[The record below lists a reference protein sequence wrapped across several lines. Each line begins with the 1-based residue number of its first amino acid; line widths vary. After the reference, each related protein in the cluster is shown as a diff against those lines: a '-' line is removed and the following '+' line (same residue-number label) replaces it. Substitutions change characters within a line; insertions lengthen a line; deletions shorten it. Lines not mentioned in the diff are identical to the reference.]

1 MVTNIDNSD
10 PGAESSSVAN
20 EGERVDTQMRGQ
32 KRQAEDAMA
41 DFPPPPPPPVPPK
54 NNPFYERFVEDHLD
68 MYKNRRQ
75 QGAAVAPLSISNT
88 RKDGEKGTS
97 RWSSALPTL
106 ASPDGVP
113 VIPRT
118 TPICCR
124 DLPTEEFPEKKDR
137 EAYFLASPRDVDYL
151 SARQCYLRS
160 RMLEVFV
167 AKEDD
172 TTIKS
177 RARKA
182 SFVGQVG
189 IRCVYCVPQLEAKER
204 ADRAIT
210 YPSSVSRFHQTGKSI
225 RFCVSFF
232 ARKLHF
238 SCALIRIRI
247 IKLYKSTT

>member
-1 MVTNIDNSD
+1 MVTNIDDHD
-10 PGAESSSVAN
+10 PGESPSVAD
-20 EGERVDTQMRGQ
+20 EGGRVDTQMRGQ
-32 KRQAEDAMA
+32 KRQADEDAGS

-68 MYKNRRQ
+68 TFKNRRQ
-75 QGAAVAPLSISNT
+75 EGAAVAPLALSNT
-88 RKDGEKGTS
+88 RKDGTIEKNFK
-97 RWSSALPTL
+97 RWSSAFPTL
-106 ASPDGVP
+106 ASPERTGVP

-124 DLPTEEFPEKKDR
+124 DLPTEEFPEKIDR
-137 EAYFLASPRDVDYL
+137 EVYFLASPKDVDYL

-160 RMLEVFV
+160 RMLEVFI
-167 AKEDD
+167 ATEDD

-189 IRCVYCVPQLEAKER
+189 IRCVYSVPQLDAKER

-210 YPSSVSRFHQTGKSI
+210 YPTSVSRFHQTGKSL
-225 RFCVSFF
+225 RFCVSLLL
-232 ARKLHF
+232 AANTPLVHWY
-238 SCALIRIRI
+238 A
-247 IKLYKSTT
+247 